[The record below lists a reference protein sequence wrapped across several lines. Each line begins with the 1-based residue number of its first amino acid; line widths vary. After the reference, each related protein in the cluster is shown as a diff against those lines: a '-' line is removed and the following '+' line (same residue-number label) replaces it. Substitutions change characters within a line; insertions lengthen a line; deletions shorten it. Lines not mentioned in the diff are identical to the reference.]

1 MKRAIQLI
9 LLMVSLPLLASA
21 QTSEYSRG
29 LGYAYF
35 SPGVTSPSSVTWA
48 HVGVG
53 GEGFFTK
60 YLGAGAEVGYL
71 TPIRSFSD
79 GVGTLSP
86 NFVVR
91 FRAKDEHNKIEP
103 FVTSGY
109 ILFFRNGHANGYNFG
124 GGVNYWLKDH
134 IGLRFEFRD
143 NVWTSGGVI
152 HYLGFRIG
160 ATFR

>member
-9 LLMVSLPLLASA
+9 FLMVSLPLLASA
-21 QTSEYSRG
+21 QTNEYSRG

-35 SPGVTSPSSVTWA
+35 SPGVTSPSTVTWA
-48 HVGVG
+48 HVGAG

-86 NFVVR
+86 NLVVR
-91 FRAKDEHNKIEP
+91 FRAKDEHNQLEP
-103 FVTSGY
+103 FATGGY
-109 ILFFRNGHANGYNFG
+109 TLFFRSGHASGYNFG

-134 IGLRFEFRD
+134 IGLRFEVRD

-160 ATFR
+160 VTFR